1 MKNREKVVVRFNNGK
16 ILKGYVRDFTTDS
29 SVFLFEETDS
39 HGEQRVPI
47 NELKAI
53 FFVRTFEGDS
63 KYREKKTYGLRNNV
77 GRKVYIKFNDG
88 ESMTGFIK
96 GKVPWEK
103 GFFIS
108 NPDSKVKGF
117 YLIPTDSG
125 SNNIKVF
132 VVGSSIKDMTILS

>member
-1 MKNREKVVVRFNNGK
+1 MNIEK
-16 ILKGYVRDFTTDS
+16 
-29 SVFLFEETDS
+29 
-39 HGEQRVPI
+39 
-47 NELKAI
+47 
-53 FFVRTFEGDS
+53 
-63 KYREKKTYGLRNNV
+63 KKTYGLRNNV

-88 ESMTGFIK
+88 ESMIGFIE
-96 GKVPWEK
+96 GKVPWDK

-132 VVGSSIKDMTILS
+132 VVGSSIKDMTIMP

>member
-1 MKNREKVVVRFNNGK
+1 V
-16 ILKGYVRDFTTDS
+16 YVRDF
-29 SVFLFEETDS
+29 SVNSNVVVLEEVES
-39 HGEQRVPI
+39 RQELRIPI
-47 NELKAI
+47 IEVKAI

-63 KYREKKTYGLRNNV
+63 KYKEKKTYGLRNNV

-88 ESMTGFIK
+88 ESMTGFIE
-96 GKVPWEK
+96 GKVPWER

-132 VVGSSIKDMTILS
+132 VVGSSIKDMTIMP